1 MGSQTLEILRQGVWA
16 SLTGGW
22 FYDPRQSMFCN
33 TCHLYFWLI
42 LLCIPLSLHL
52 YMASTILKWGLY
64 CGFVAFIF
72 SFIKLVNFRLHAMF
86 DSGECVIEEP
96 GEQPPALPICPARPT
111 RDELE
116 MTMLTRPARLGPL
129 MATPPSS
136 SVVDFD
142 PLTWCQP
149 DTSVRERDGSFEKL
163 SLREEVH
170 TDGYQGAVACN
181 FPADEVKPPFEQ
193 RKTRDVAV
201 GTSHESGSIG
211 GSQGIRMFHAVAA
224 DHEVVFD
231 TLDFTV
237 DVHHGLSSGSED
249 DEKSIED
256 ANKPRLSAGYDSR
269 WASETASQGATKV
282 SNSRLSVNSK
292 DQGDLTSPSH
302 GIAPSENSVDA
313 SSLSASI
320 SASMS
325 VSMND
330 GRPVAGRRFSNM
342 SNLAQSLP
350 GSTLASHSTVALRGT
365 SGGSLELTS
374 MIEDLMGSVRDGK
387 SVRFDKEKQVRR
399 TKSAVA
405 ACSLETR
412 RSDNGLAMRPKP
424 SIGPITESSPAPPNS
439 SPSLKSIDSVHSRDP
454 PPKPPRQIK
463 PNSASLRR
471 DSQRLWRS
479 DSDSSLSM
487 KPRRDHFEQKAHVT
501 GAVRGGV
508 IQESA
513 SVDTWANYG
522 RVYFGSVDSLPKT
535 EHYPKQGETFPIH
548 ATEKGLE
555 RGETK
560 DKSRNLYLTNNLEE
574 TSSVNSVSLSW
585 LFPETSATGAVADKD
600 YESSETS
607 SPGEKGVSIPLLGG
621 NRKDETC
628 SEEEGGMLCRLGNT
642 STRSNNVDNVR
653 RPSILRWIAGPS
665 HTQDES
671 AATASSV
678 ETGAP
683 GANVS
688 GARPKSTV
696 RNPPQIIAS
705 MEDAHQSDSR
715 ARGNRAF
722 PHMGLLEAN
731 LSRGRR
737 HHHRARGRN
746 SFAGAA
752 AQPARKGT
760 SLISRYPSDGAHI
773 YENVPIWRHCVDRT
787 DPGSQVLPGSDG
799 LWAADGQRFFCD
811 NLMDREVECAAE
823 QAGLRAVCIR
833 EKLPQGQEPNDPD
846 GAGGSRNTGIR
857 RIGAQRRRKREEGAR
872 GSSDSAGPSSSSF
885 GIARRPITQ
894 LNTRPPAH
902 VYPRAEAAADAR
914 RVETDKF
921 APTKEAENSL
931 SSALSAV
938 HPLLSI
944 PGHHLARSHEDTS
957 EGAVHCFQD
966 ELGNWVAYTFNESG
980 FGVALPADAF
990 LAIQAHCKKNEL
1002 ATTVAGPSQPLEQ
1015 PQSDESDLY
1024 PLSSSRSSED
1034 ESKREDE
1041 AEDEDEEVGWTW
1053 KNGEGEDL
1061 KHLPQSGA
1069 RFTGT
1074 RDRSQPPVRILPGP
1088 EVLAVL
1094 SRSRRMPSLYDFNRS
1109 VPDNSTASGVIPV
1122 RPPKQ
1127 YYKFWIFPWKFIRV
1141 RTDRLELIALL
1152 DRSKTM
1158 WEGFACVGL
1167 ATLVAILCALLL
1179 ARGVFH
1185 DLNIL
1190 LFCFVVASCQYS
1202 LVKSVQPDAASP
1214 THGYNPMVVFSRP
1227 VYFVMCC
1234 TIAIVLEHYKGS
1246 WGTQNSAVLYG
1257 FNIDV
1262 DRTVD
1267 LMRDSVLLL
1276 ILCFPLIFS
1285 FGLLPQ
1291 VNTFANYFLEQVD
1304 IHYFG
1309 GTASTGLISAC
1320 YVVIRSIAGIAALY
1334 GFAYAGLKEPQSSQH
1349 IFFSVF
1355 CGLLVAVSYH
1365 LSRLSSDPG
1374 VVWEL
1379 VKSHIW
1385 MGPEPDDLENTSEA
1399 DIKHKDGEVR
1409 QNKNPK
1415 PEGDVCKNENS
1426 EDDDLV
1432 DPLPAKLA
1440 ETVSKRFASD
1450 LVIGLIFGV
1459 LAFAVHCSTLFTA
1472 AQPVFGQAMWIACG
1486 SLGFYL
1492 HYLLP
1497 HFRKEMP
1504 WKCFSRPFFLS
1515 AEYHQWEATGPAKII
1530 VPEKIYV
1537 WLCIFEKYVLC
1548 TLLSLSAITA
1558 DAPTIAEKFG
1568 VGWGALIVT
1577 IAGMKLLRGFFC
1589 DNSQT
1594 YLLVVLT
1601 ALFFRVDYVGRSE
1614 TYLLDLFFARIVL
1627 SKLYE
1632 FLLKMRFVITYIAPW
1647 QITWGSAFHAF
1658 AQPFS
1663 IPHSAMLFLQGLFSA
1678 TVSAPLQPFLGSAIF
1693 LTSYVRPV
1701 KFWERDYNTK
1711 RVDHSNTR
1719 LASQVE
1725 RNPGADD
1732 NNLNSIFYEHLT
1744 RSLQHSLCGD
1754 LTFGR
1759 WGATSQGDVFM
1770 LASDNLN
1777 CLVHIIEMGN
1787 GLVTFQVRG
1796 LEFRGTYCQQRE
1808 VEAIVEG
1815 VGDNRD
1821 CCCCK
1826 LGRLPRMLSG
1836 NAAFNQRWL
1845 AWEVTATKYIVEG
1858 YSISD
1863 NSAVSMFQMFDLRK
1877 VLVTYCVKASISLI
1891 YYVLQ
1896 AGSLENWLSNET
1908 MLAALK
1914 PMEEDSYVDLDPVF
1928 HSSIDEDYDFRLLG
1942 VSKSRFLDVYQD
1954 WLKYVNSR
1962 RSKTIRLKFISQPL
1976 SQEAL
1981 AGVATLCFGLCLVAR
1996 RTLGQ
2001 NSTNF
2006 SAGVDMF
2013 LNGLHNLFKGVF
2025 DTAST
2030 RDEWIYAADMDLVKK
2045 VVIPSVRMSL
2055 KLQQDHYISKDEHT
2069 DDEYF
2074 YDSIVSI
2081 DKEYVLAHEADPI
2094 WRASILQNKPHM
2106 LALRHVQDE
2115 GGAEEYRVIMLS
2127 KKYLAFRVIKV
2138 NRECVRGLWAGQQQ
2152 ELVYLRNRNPER
2164 GSIQNAKQVLRNIIN
2179 SSCDQPIGYPIYVS
2193 PLTTSYA
2200 ETNEQLCSVIGG
2212 YISLDAVRRAILNA
2226 WRRLRIRCGE
2236 SCSSGGSMP
2245 QCEDPAFGQEGTY
2258 ATNHNLPGAAGL
2270 TSGENNLEQCN
2281 RMQEINV

>member
-1 MGSQTLEILRQGVWA
+1 
-16 SLTGGW
+16 
-22 FYDPRQSMFCN
+22 
-33 TCHLYFWLI
+33 
-42 LLCIPLSLHL
+42 
-52 YMASTILKWGLY
+52 
-64 CGFVAFIF
+64 
-72 SFIKLVNFRLHAMF
+72 
-86 DSGECVIEEP
+86 
-96 GEQPPALPICPARPT
+96 
-111 RDELE
+111 
-116 MTMLTRPARLGPL
+116 
-129 MATPPSS
+129 
-136 SVVDFD
+136 
-142 PLTWCQP
+142 
-149 DTSVRERDGSFEKL
+149 
-163 SLREEVH
+163 
-170 TDGYQGAVACN
+170 
-181 FPADEVKPPFEQ
+181 
-193 RKTRDVAV
+193 
-201 GTSHESGSIG
+201 
-211 GSQGIRMFHAVAA
+211 
-224 DHEVVFD
+224 
-231 TLDFTV
+231 
-237 DVHHGLSSGSED
+237 
-249 DEKSIED
+249 
-256 ANKPRLSAGYDSR
+256 
-269 WASETASQGATKV
+269 
-282 SNSRLSVNSK
+282 
-292 DQGDLTSPSH
+292 
-302 GIAPSENSVDA
+302 
-313 SSLSASI
+313 
-320 SASMS
+320 
-325 VSMND
+325 
-330 GRPVAGRRFSNM
+330 
-342 SNLAQSLP
+342 
-350 GSTLASHSTVALRGT
+350 
-365 SGGSLELTS
+365 
-374 MIEDLMGSVRDGK
+374 
-387 SVRFDKEKQVRR
+387 
-399 TKSAVA
+399 
-405 ACSLETR
+405 
-412 RSDNGLAMRPKP
+412 
-424 SIGPITESSPAPPNS
+424 
-439 SPSLKSIDSVHSRDP
+439 
-454 PPKPPRQIK
+454 
-463 PNSASLRR
+463 
-471 DSQRLWRS
+471 
-479 DSDSSLSM
+479 
-487 KPRRDHFEQKAHVT
+487 
-501 GAVRGGV
+501 
-508 IQESA
+508 
-513 SVDTWANYG
+513 
-522 RVYFGSVDSLPKT
+522 
-535 EHYPKQGETFPIH
+535 
-548 ATEKGLE
+548 
-555 RGETK
+555 
-560 DKSRNLYLTNNLEE
+560 
-574 TSSVNSVSLSW
+574 
-585 LFPETSATGAVADKD
+585 
-600 YESSETS
+600 
-607 SPGEKGVSIPLLGG
+607 
-621 NRKDETC
+621 
-628 SEEEGGMLCRLGNT
+628 
-642 STRSNNVDNVR
+642 
-653 RPSILRWIAGPS
+653 
-665 HTQDES
+665 
-671 AATASSV
+671 
-678 ETGAP
+678 
-683 GANVS
+683 
-688 GARPKSTV
+688 
-696 RNPPQIIAS
+696 
-705 MEDAHQSDSR
+705 
-715 ARGNRAF
+715 
-722 PHMGLLEAN
+722 
-731 LSRGRR
+731 
-737 HHHRARGRN
+737 
-746 SFAGAA
+746 
-752 AQPARKGT
+752 
-760 SLISRYPSDGAHI
+760 
-773 YENVPIWRHCVDRT
+773 
-787 DPGSQVLPGSDG
+787 
-799 LWAADGQRFFCD
+799 
-811 NLMDREVECAAE
+811 
-823 QAGLRAVCIR
+823 
-833 EKLPQGQEPNDPD
+833 
-846 GAGGSRNTGIR
+846 
-857 RIGAQRRRKREEGAR
+857 
-872 GSSDSAGPSSSSF
+872 
-885 GIARRPITQ
+885 
-894 LNTRPPAH
+894 
-902 VYPRAEAAADAR
+902 
-914 RVETDKF
+914 
-921 APTKEAENSL
+921 
-931 SSALSAV
+931 
-938 HPLLSI
+938 
-944 PGHHLARSHEDTS
+944 
-957 EGAVHCFQD
+957 
-966 ELGNWVAYTFNESG
+966 
-980 FGVALPADAF
+980 
-990 LAIQAHCKKNEL
+990 
-1002 ATTVAGPSQPLEQ
+1002 
-1015 PQSDESDLY
+1015 
-1024 PLSSSRSSED
+1024 
-1034 ESKREDE
+1034 
-1041 AEDEDEEVGWTW
+1041 
-1053 KNGEGEDL
+1053 
-1061 KHLPQSGA
+1061 
-1069 RFTGT
+1069 
-1074 RDRSQPPVRILPGP
+1074 
-1088 EVLAVL
+1088 
-1094 SRSRRMPSLYDFNRS
+1094 
-1109 VPDNSTASGVIPV
+1109 
-1122 RPPKQ
+1122 
-1127 YYKFWIFPWKFIRV
+1127 
-1141 RTDRLELIALL
+1141 
-1152 DRSKTM
+1152 
-1158 WEGFACVGL
+1158 
-1167 ATLVAILCALLL
+1167 
-1179 ARGVFH
+1179 
-1185 DLNIL
+1185 
-1190 LFCFVVASCQYS
+1190 
-1202 LVKSVQPDAASP
+1202 
-1214 THGYNPMVVFSRP
+1214 
-1227 VYFVMCC
+1227 
-1234 TIAIVLEHYKGS
+1234 
-1246 WGTQNSAVLYG
+1246 
-1257 FNIDV
+1257 
-1262 DRTVD
+1262 
-1267 LMRDSVLLL
+1267 MRDSVLLL

-1877 VLVTYCVKASISLI
+1877 VLVTYCVKSLI

-1962 RSKTIRLKFISQPL
+1962 RSKPL

-2270 TSGENNLEQCN
+2270 TSGYSTCGSHSAVPLQTFIPMATFCPTSRPYLDMDESRFAGASMGSFGISIGGAQNSGRSRAGGATVGGLGSASRRLGTTSLPANVSASMINPYQAAGEVGRLGATTTSLTGSTVPPSWDLGRMSPRLPSPMALQSGPRAQGQKALTLSGVRMRCDPLLACAAEAPRNQPMQDLDQRSKQRIQVFASMMKAALEAEAEATAAKRALEGNGSLDPVELPRVRISDANLVFDAINLGRRVDVQWPDENMRLRGGRDYWKNWVPVDGMEGTVVHKWIPFHQNPVSRSHLIDKTILLVQIGDRFVPIAEN
-2281 RMQEINV
+2281 GITYLNDSSRIKAH